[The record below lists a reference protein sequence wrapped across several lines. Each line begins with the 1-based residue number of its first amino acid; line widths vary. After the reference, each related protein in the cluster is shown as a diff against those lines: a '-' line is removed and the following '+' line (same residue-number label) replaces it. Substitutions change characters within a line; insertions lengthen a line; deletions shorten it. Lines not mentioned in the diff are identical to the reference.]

1 MPSEN
6 DTINST
12 IKKIAFHWSIK
23 AIKKEIKTKSEFSFS
38 HVYAETTKRMA
49 NDLDMKKPSSGE
61 IPARFSK
68 KCNFVLDAIKVSV
81 NEALTTGSFP
91 DSLKWANV
99 RTIYKKVNP
108 FDQTNYRPVST
119 LPLLLKVYERV
130 IYEQASNYFEPVF
143 NKILCG

>member
-61 IPARFSK
+61 IPVWFFK
-68 KCNFVLDAIKVSV
+68 KCNFVLDAVKVSV

-143 NKILCG
+143 NEILCG